1 MHWGRSRRI
10 ADPMGGR
17 AMTRSPARVLPE
29 DLHLHL
35 KLAWPGE
42 YAMSLSHGTRRHTRG
57 QP

>member
-1 MHWGRSRRI
+1 
-10 ADPMGGR
+10 
-17 AMTRSPARVLPE
+17 MTRSPARVLPE